1 MNDTNSEI
9 LIGRLTRDLGEND
22 MVYLSGSGTARANI
36 SIAVNRSRK
45 QGDQWVDEVKYFDI
59 TVWGK
64 TAENLK
70 PYLLKGKQVCVKGF
84 LKQDRWE
91 KDGQK
96 YSKVHVIAEDVQLLG
111 GKNDGTASGGNGYGG
126 ASYSQPKQTYTQP
139 QAQNFAPP
147 PADEGFPEDLPF

>member
-1 MNDTNSEI
+1 M
-9 LIGRLTRDLGEND
+9 
-22 MVYLSGSGTARANI
+22 
-36 SIAVNRSRK
+36 
-45 QGDQWVDEVKYFDI
+45 
-59 TVWGK
+59 
-64 TAENLK
+64 
-70 PYLLKGKQVCVKGF
+70 
-84 LKQDRWE
+84 KQDRWE

-147 PADEGFPEDLPF
+147 SADEGFPEDIPF